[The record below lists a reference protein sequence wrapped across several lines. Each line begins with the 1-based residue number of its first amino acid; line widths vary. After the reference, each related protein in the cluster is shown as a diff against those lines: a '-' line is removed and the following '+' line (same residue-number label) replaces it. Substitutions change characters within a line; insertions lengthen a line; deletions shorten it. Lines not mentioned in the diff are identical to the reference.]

1 MAAPPRERQCGREA
15 LTKGVRVHHEG
26 ISRPATGHPDSEPS
40 CPAAAIGSA
49 DAMKVREASLDIRT
63 TILRPAR

>member
-15 LTKGVRVHHEG
+15 LTKGVRV
-26 ISRPATGHPDSEPS
+26 
-40 CPAAAIGSA
+40 AAIGSA
-49 DAMKVREASLDIRT
+49 DAMKVREVSLDIRT